1 MNSHYGLK
9 ADGRNTLQF
18 FQPHGSKNWIDLF
31 DGWIDEEDHK
41 QEFIHQS
48 KGIVVLHDQEP
59 FSRESLDIYRTRE
72 CIDYKWRSYQTT
84 AEILLCNKYLSIGWP
99 IMCHSEWN
107 SDDIRWAE
115 DSGMITCHYF
125 YHGLIARDWFRHW
138 KHHGGISPIKDWQHR
153 FLLYARDRTGSR
165 QYRESLINDLSPL
178 KSMVD
183 YDWDQ
188 IRNITPNYSAKI
200 SVDDAR
206 SSAIHLVA
214 ETVFDQDKVHLTEKT
229 FKPMVMM
236 QPFIVFGGAGSLRYL
251 KKYGFKTFAGIWDE
265 SYDLETD
272 HHRRYQMILKLITDL
287 GSLTTAQI
295 NDTLMK
301 SREIIEHNRYHF
313 FSDQFEKI
321 LLDELKS
328 NMKTCLERQTEKQQ
342 RFPGGSCLYQFDRL
356 IERGVEL
363 PQVQSN
369 RIKNILRYLKTS
381 DADRLSAIL
390 AQHPWLRDRG
400 FV

>member
-1 MNSHYGLK
+1 
-9 ADGRNTLQF
+9 
-18 FQPHGSKNWIDLF
+18 
-31 DGWIDEEDHK
+31 
-41 QEFIHQS
+41 
-48 KGIVVLHDQEP
+48 
-59 FSRESLDIYRTRE
+59 
-72 CIDYKWRSYQTT
+72 
-84 AEILLCNKYLSIGWP
+84 
-99 IMCHSEWN
+99 
-107 SDDIRWAE
+107 
-115 DSGMITCHYF
+115 
-125 YHGLIARDWFRHW
+125 
-138 KHHGGISPIKDWQHR
+138 
-153 FLLYARDRTGSR
+153 
-165 QYRESLINDLSPL
+165 
-178 KSMVD
+178 
-183 YDWDQ
+183 
-188 IRNITPNYSAKI
+188 
-200 SVDDAR
+200 
-206 SSAIHLVA
+206 
-214 ETVFDQDKVHLTEKT
+214 
-229 FKPMVMM
+229 
-236 QPFIVFGGAGSLRYL
+236 
-251 KKYGFKTFAGIWDE
+251 
-265 SYDLETD
+265 
-272 HHRRYQMILKLITDL
+272 MILKLITDL